1 MAAVLSGH
9 DALSP
14 MKARSV
20 RVPAMGVPIL
30 VGAASGELINMSLTG
45 ALVRLSESPPIAQET
60 FVLIGD
66 PATAVPLR
74 ARIVRCEP
82 LSGPS
87 PGRLR
92 RWLIALSFTDDDR
105 KAVIMDIMQGLH
117 RAKAQRGR

>member
-1 MAAVLSGH
+1 
-9 DALSP
+9 
-14 MKARSV
+14 
-20 RVPAMGVPIL
+20 MGVPIL

-45 ALVRLSESPPIAQET
+45 ALVRLNENPPIAQDT

-87 PGRLR
+87 TGRR
-92 RWLIALSFTDDDR
+92 RWLIGVSFTDDDR
-105 KAVIMDIMQGLH
+105 KTVIMDIMHGLH